1 MAPPRPLV
9 QNAPMVRRRRLRRR
23 RREESAPVRVRAVL
37 ARVVLVVLVA
47 VATGYAF
54 YLALLWVASKGARRS
69 PGG

>member
-1 MAPPRPLV
+1 M
-9 QNAPMVRRRRLRRR
+9 LRWYDDAGSDAGG
-23 RREESAPVRVRAVL
+23 EESAPVRVRAVL